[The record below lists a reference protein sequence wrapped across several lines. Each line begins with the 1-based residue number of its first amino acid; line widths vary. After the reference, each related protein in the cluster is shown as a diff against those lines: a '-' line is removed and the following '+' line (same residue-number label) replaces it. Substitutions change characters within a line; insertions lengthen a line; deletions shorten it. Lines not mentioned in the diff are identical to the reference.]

1 MISWFVYYLFL
12 YCSCIAVVSLLAI
25 VFLTLLRI
33 VVDQKYPPMT
43 RAYFSTEIVEFGCLC
58 FVLLT
63 VPLGW
68 IQETIRQ
75 RKTYVY
81 IDEKAVQ
88 GLDIIIIPGYEMNR
102 FASMFLQKYL
112 QQRGHRVWAIN
123 NRFFANGLD
132 EIIDATEYQIFDILR
147 QNEIQGPI
155 HLIGHSMG
163 GIISCEISRRNIDKI
178 ASVITLGT
186 PFAGTKIHMLGI
198 KKHVLDLSEN
208 SSFCDKQRQI
218 DVPHLCFW
226 SPFDSIILPSS
237 NAYLSHLNNQE
248 VNVGH
253 LSFLFSTVVFQHIY
267 EFYKNMMKECSRE

>member
-1 MISWFVYYLFL
+1 MISKIVYFVFF
-12 YCSCIAVVSLLAI
+12 YCSCIAIVSSIAI
-25 VFLTLLRI
+25 VFLVLLRI
-33 VVDQKYPPMT
+33 VIDQKYPPCT
-43 RAYFSTEIVEFGCLC
+43 RSYLSTEIVEFGCLG

-63 VPLGW
+63 APLGW

-75 RKTYVY
+75 GKRYAYAGKEV
-81 IDEKAVQ
+81 IR

-102 FASMFLQKYL
+102 FSSIFLQKYL
-112 QQRGHRVWAIN
+112 QARGHRVWAIN

-132 EIIDATEYQIFDILR
+132 EIIDSTEQLIYDILR
-147 QNEIQGPI
+147 QNEIQGTI

-186 PFAGTKIHMLGI
+186 PFAGTKIHMLGT

-237 NAYLSHLNNQE
+237 NACLPHLNNQE

-253 LSFLFSTVVFQHIY
+253 LSFLFSTVVFRHIF
-267 EFYKNMMKECSRE
+267 EFYKNIMKECTSK